1 MEPHYLGNM
10 DLLTLRKVGFLA
22 SRKVNPVS
30 VIPTIEWANKTS
42 CDPNIAI
49 VSGFQSS
56 LEHEVLDIALKGR
69 CGIIYVLNRSLYRQ
83 IPLNLRPAFDSNRIL
98 FISLTS
104 EKTTCP
110 SAANATIRNHYIADI
125 ADSLIVSSI
134 TIQSSLFLIVQKN
147 RHKIKQEFP

>member
-1 MEPHYLGNM
+1 MMPQYLGNM
-10 DLLTLRKVGFLA
+10 DLLTLRKLGFLA

-104 EKTTCP
+104 EKTTRP
-110 SAANATIRNHYIADI
+110 SKANATIRNHYITDI
-125 ADSLIVSSI
+125 ADALVFASVGDK
-134 TIQSSLFLIVQKN
+134 SSLHQLMLTNKFTLQL
-147 RHKIKQEFP
+147 